1 MNRKEIIPVIMVTS
15 LLIIYT
21 VLISIESFLTL
32 VNIIFIASP
41 FLIVWMVY
49 GVLHFGKY
57 KGRELNEN
65 EEWGY
70 ADKEKSSIE
79 II

>member
-41 FLIVWMVY
+41 FFIVWMVY
-49 GVLHFGKY
+49 SVLHFGKY

-70 ADKEKSSIE
+70 ADKEKGSIE